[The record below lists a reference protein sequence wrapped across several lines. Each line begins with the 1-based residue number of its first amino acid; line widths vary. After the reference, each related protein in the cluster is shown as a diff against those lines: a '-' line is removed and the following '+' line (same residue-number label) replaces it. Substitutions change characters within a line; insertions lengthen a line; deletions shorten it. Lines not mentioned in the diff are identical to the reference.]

1 MTTVLVFISRI
12 SLILYAL
19 AAVGIFFAIRGLV
32 VSRRWRRVAV
42 FGLEREAAQNQLR
55 RSLST
60 IALLTLLIGLVYVVD
75 NIIVPNTGGSVQGEP
90 TPTLAVIAAQ
100 EPTATQALL
109 LFPTITPT
117 VGLPPAEAAEAE
129 EEASPEVADGC
140 EILGATITSPAAGA
154 TVSGQ
159 VLVEGE
165 ANILNFAQYKF
176 ELRGPSTEDA
186 WVVVGTYINPV
197 PTGLLGV
204 WDSTSLVPGSYTLR
218 LIVHRQDGTHVTPC
232 EVPITI
238 TRPVISAPSPTP

>member
-1 MTTVLVFISRI
+1 MTTLLVFISRI

-32 VSRRWRRVAV
+32 VSRRGRRVAV
-42 FGLEREAAQNQLR
+42 FGLEREAAQRQLR
-55 RSLST
+55 RSLSAIT
-60 IALLTLLIGLVYVVD
+60 LLTLLIGLVYVID
-75 NIIVPNTGGSVQGEP
+75 NIILPNTEDSVQDELTP
-90 TPTLAVIAAQ
+90 TPAVFVAQ

-129 EEASPEVADGC
+129 AEAPAEVVDGC
-140 EILGATITSPAAGA
+140 EILGATVTRPTPGE

-176 ELRGPSTEDA
+176 ELKGPSTEDV

-197 PTGLLGV
+197 QSGLLGV
-204 WDSTSLVPGSYTLR
+204 WDSTSLVPGNYTLR
-218 LIVHRQDGTHVTPC
+218 LIVHRQDGSYVTPC
-232 EVPITI
+232 EVPLNV
-238 TRPVISAPSPTP
+238 TRPIIIAPTATP